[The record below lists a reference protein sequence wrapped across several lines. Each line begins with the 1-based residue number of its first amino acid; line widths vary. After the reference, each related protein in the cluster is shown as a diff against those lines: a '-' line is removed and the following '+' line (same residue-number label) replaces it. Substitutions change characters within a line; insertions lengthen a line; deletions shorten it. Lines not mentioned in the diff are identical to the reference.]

1 VTYRR
6 VRALSNTDL
15 PVSQA
20 ILETL
25 QGMAWLELTGLVS
38 GLVCVWLLIRQNVW
52 TFPIGLVYSVVSV
65 WVFFEARLYADV
77 LLSGYYVLMNAY
89 GWYYWLYGGV
99 RTSTDELMVTRT
111 PLATGAVVALITALA
126 IAAMGWFFD
135 TQTNADFPYWDS
147 ATTCMSFAAMWMT
160 ARKYIENWMVW
171 LVVDVIATAIYYVK
185 GIHFYAIL
193 YGVYL
198 GMAIMGWRA
207 WQVTMT
213 TQKRQPRSAVA
224 SSA

>member
-1 VTYRR
+1 M
-6 VRALSNTDL
+6 
-15 PVSQA
+15 
-20 ILETL
+20 E
-25 QGMAWLELTGLVS
+25 WLELTGLLS
-38 GLVCVWLLIRQNVW
+38 GLLCVWLLIRQNVW

-65 WVFFEARLYADV
+65 AVFIEARLYADV

-89 GWYYWLYGGV
+89 GWYYWLYGGMRNAADV
-99 RTSTDELMVTRT
+99 LPVSRT
-111 PLATGAVVALITALA
+111 PPRTAWVLSLVTAVA
-126 IAAMGWFFD
+126 IGAMGWFFD
-135 TQTNADFPYWDS
+135 TRTNADFPYWDS

-160 ARKYIENWMVW
+160 ARKYIGNWVVW

-207 WQVTMT
+207 WQLTMT
-213 TQKRQPRSAVA
+213 KQSAERTRPVE

>member
-1 VTYRR
+1 M
-6 VRALSNTDL
+6 S
-15 PVSQA
+15 
-20 ILETL
+20 TL
-25 QGMAWLELTGLVS
+25 ITELQSYLIAMEWLELTGLVS
-38 GLVCVWLLIRQNVW
+38 GVLCVWLLIRQNVW

-65 WVFFEARLYADV
+65 AVFIEARLYADV

-99 RTSTDELMVTRT
+99 RSVADELPVSRT
-111 PLATGAVVALITALA
+111 PPQAVWMLAVITVVSIG
-126 IAAMGWFFD
+126 AMGWFFD
-135 TQTNADFPYWDS
+135 SRTDADFPYWDS

-160 ARKYIENWMVW
+160 ARKYIENWIVW
-171 LVVDVIATAIYYVK
+171 LAVDVIATTIYYVK

-198 GMAIMGWRA
+198 GMAILGWRA
-207 WQVTMT
+207 WQLTMMK
-213 TQKRQPRSAVA
+213 QSVRQTGPAG

>member
-1 VTYRR
+1 M
-6 VRALSNTDL
+6 
-15 PVSQA
+15 
-20 ILETL
+20 E
-25 QGMAWLELTGLVS
+25 WLELTGLVS

-65 WVFFEARLYADV
+65 AVFIEAKLYADV

-89 GWYYWLYGGV
+89 GWYFWLFGGV
-99 RTSTDELMVTRT
+99 RTAADVLPVTRT
-111 PLATGAVVALITALA
+111 PGATTALLTGVTA
-126 IAAMGWFFD
+126 VSVLAMGWFFA
-135 TQTNADFPYWDS
+135 TQTDADFPYWDS

-160 ARKYIENWMVW
+160 ARKYLENWLVW

-207 WQVTMT
+207 WQLTMI
-213 TQKRQPRSAVA
+213 RQARQAPSGAA